1 VDRSE
6 IDRGGLSYTVDTLA
20 DLAARHPGAELL
32 LLIGEDLAAQIATW
46 REPARIAALA
56 EIIVL
61 ARAGDPMVAPRSDLP
76 MRRLDTRRVDV
87 SSTEIRARVQGGKSV
102 NGFVVEPVAR
112 FIRDAG
118 LYR

>member
-1 VDRSE
+1 
-6 IDRGGLSYTVDTLA
+6 
-20 DLAARHPGAELL
+20 
-32 LLIGEDLAAQIATW
+32 
-46 REPARIAALA
+46 
-56 EIIVL
+56 
-61 ARAGDPMVAPRSDLP
+61 

-87 SSTEIRARVQGGKSV
+87 SSTEIRARVKEGRSI